1 MRRLTALLLAA
12 LLTLTLCGC
21 GKAQESGPN
30 LLLRCADNQPE
41 DYPTTRAA
49 EYFASLVEERTG
61 GQIVIRVFPN
71 AELGGEKSVFE
82 QMQFGGIDFA
92 RVSVGTLAA
101 EVPEAEMLQLP
112 YLFRDAD
119 HMWRVLDGK
128 IGDELLLSVRKAD
141 VVGLSWFDAGA
152 RNIYTRIPVASLQDL
167 KGLTIRV
174 QESELMSEMI
184 RLWGAVPVQMVY
196 SEVYSALETGAIDGA
211 ENNWPSY
218 EATGHFEAA
227 PYYLLDGHARLPELL
242 LVSKVT
248 LEKIMALDESYI
260 DVLLQCAREAAIFER
275 ELWKE
280 RERASEA
287 LVREN
292 GCVVTELDADA
303 LREFRD
309 AAAPLYEGFPPEIQ
323 TIIKRIQAS

>member
-1 MRRLTALLLAA
+1 MRRLLALLLGLLLA
-12 LLTLTLCGC
+12 LSLCGC
-21 GKAQESGPN
+21 GKAQENEPV

-49 EYFASLVEERTG
+49 EYFASLVEERTDG
-61 GQIVIRVFPN
+61 RVVIRVFAN

-92 RVSVGTLAA
+92 RVSVGTLS
-101 EVPEAEMLQLP
+101 EQVPEAEMLQLP

-128 IGDELLLSVRKAD
+128 IGDELLLSVRRAD
-141 VVGLSWFDAGA
+141 VAALSWFDAGA
-152 RNIYTRIPVASLQDL
+152 RNIYTREPVSCFRDL
-167 KGLTIRV
+167 AGLTIRV
-174 QESELMSEMI
+174 QESELMSRMI
-184 RLWGAVPVQMVY
+184 RLWGATPVQMVY

-242 LVSKVT
+242 LVSKVA
-248 LEKIMALDESYI
+248 LEKITSLDESYG
-260 DVLLQCAREAAIFER
+260 DVLLQSAREAAIYER

-280 RERASEA
+280 RETASEA

-292 GCVVTELDADA
+292 GCVVTELDEAE
-303 LREFRD
+303 LQKFRD
-309 AAAPLYEGFPPEIQ
+309 AAAPLYEDFPAEIQ
-323 TIIKRIQAS
+323 TIIKRIQAA

>member
-12 LLTLTLCGC
+12 LLTLALCGC
-21 GKAQESGPN
+21 GKAQESGPA

-61 GQIVIRVFPN
+61 GRIVIRVFPN
-71 AELGGEKSVFE
+71 AELGSEKSIFE

-112 YLFRDAD
+112 YLFRDAE

-152 RNIYTRIPVASLQDL
+152 RNIYTRKPAACLRDL

-174 QESELMSEMI
+174 QESALMSEMI
-184 RLWGAVPVQMVY
+184 RLWGAIPVQMVY

-218 EATGHFEAA
+218 EATGHFESA

-248 LEKIMALDESYI
+248 LEKIKALDESYG

-275 ELWKE
+275 KLWKE

-292 GCVVTELDADA
+292 GCIVTSPDAAA
-303 LREFRD
+303 LQEFRD

-323 TIIKRIQAS
+323 AIIKRIQAS

>member
-1 MRRLTALLLAA
+1 MRRGLILLTAA
-12 LLTLTLCGC
+12 LTAVLLCGC
-21 GKAQESGPN
+21 GAVAEHGPT

-41 DYPTTRAA
+41 DYPTTKAA
-49 EYFASLVEERTG
+49 EYFASLVEARTDG
-61 GQIVIRVFPN
+61 RVVIRVFPN

-112 YLFRDAD
+112 YLFRDAE

-128 IGDELLLSVRKAD
+128 IGDELLLSVRRAD

-152 RNIYTRIPVASLQDL
+152 RNIYTREPVASLQDL

-184 RLWGAVPVQMVY
+184 RLWGAIPVQMVY
-196 SEVYSALETGAIDGA
+196 SEVYSALETGSIDGA

-242 LVSKVT
+242 LISKVT
-248 LEKIMALDESYI
+248 LEKITALDSSYGDI
-260 DVLLQCAREAAIFER
+260 LIQCAREAAIYER

-280 RERASEA
+280 REGASEA

-292 GCVVTELDADA
+292 GCIVTELDDA
-303 LREFRD
+303 ALQEFRE
-309 AAAPLYEGFPPEIQ
+309 AVTPLYEGFPPEIQ
-323 TIIKRIQAS
+323 TLIRQIQAA

>member
-1 MRRLTALLLAA
+1 MKRCLLLLMGALLA
-12 LLTLTLCGC
+12 LSLCGC
-21 GKAQESGPN
+21 GAVTENGPI
-30 LLLRCADNQPE
+30 LFLRCGDNQPE
-41 DYPTTRAA
+41 DYPTTKAA
-49 EYFASLVEERTG
+49 EYFASLVEERTDG
-61 GQIVIRVFPN
+61 RVVIRVYPD
-71 AELGGEKSVFE
+71 AALGSEKSVFQ
-82 QMQFGGIDFA
+82 QMQFGGVDFA
-92 RVSVGTLAA
+92 RVSVGTLAE

-128 IGDELLLSVRKAD
+128 IGDSLLLSVRRAD

-152 RNIYTRIPVASLQDL
+152 RNIYTRHPVACLEDL
-167 KGLTIRV
+167 RGLTIRV

-196 SEVYSALETGAIDGA
+196 SEVYSALETGSIDGA

-242 LVSKVT
+242 IVSKVT
-248 LEKIMALDESYI
+248 LEKIKALDKSYV
-260 DVLLQCAREAAIFER
+260 DVLIQCAREAAVYER

-280 RERASEA
+280 REAKSEA

-292 GCVVTELDADA
+292 GCVVTELDGAA
-303 LREFRD
+303 LEEFRE
-309 AAAPLYEGFPPEIQ
+309 AVTPLYENFPPEIQ
-323 TIIKRIQAS
+323 TLIRQIQAA